1 MGHKTV
7 TISEDA
13 YDALAALKRDGES
26 FTNLIKRITGLVRK
40 KPLAEF
46 AGRLKDEKFE
56 NAALEVRH
64 SGEDV
69 SRLERFARMAGALK
83 KYLE

>member
-7 TISEDA
+7 TISDDA

-26 FTNLIKRITGLVRK
+26 FTNLIKRITGLVGK
-40 KPLAEF
+40 KSLAEF

-56 NAALEVRH
+56 NATLEIRC
-64 SGEDV
+64 SGDDV
-69 SRLERFARMAGALK
+69 SRLERSQL
-83 KYLE
+83 